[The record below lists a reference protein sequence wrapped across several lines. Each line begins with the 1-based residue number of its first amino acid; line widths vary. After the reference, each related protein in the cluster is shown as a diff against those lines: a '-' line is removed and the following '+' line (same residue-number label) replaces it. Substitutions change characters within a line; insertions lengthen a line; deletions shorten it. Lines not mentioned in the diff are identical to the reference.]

1 MGEEELDIR
10 GGFANPE
17 RASEILQQIQL
28 FGPASKLVRS
38 LFDVLDADAS
48 GIMEADEGHMFFRLL
63 GCPDAELDYYWE
75 DLLRAA
81 DGI

>member
-28 FGPASKLVRS
+28 LTYLAQARLT
-38 LFDVLDADAS
+38 
-48 GIMEADEGHMFFRLL
+48 DEVSFQQ
-63 GCPDAELDYYWE
+63 
-75 DLLRAA
+75 
-81 DGI
+81 